1 MKVLSFTI
9 ALAVLFIA
17 GGALAQSPDS
27 FIVESVNATPG
38 DTIAISVYLRNTQF
52 SVAGFT
58 MRIILQDSTYTNFVA
73 ASRGSAVFDFDY
85 FNVILNDGTIRISG
99 IADLP
104 GGNSPPLLPIGIH
117 EMANLSVAISELAPL
132 GESDSVLFMDDSL
145 PPDRDNSISDSTGYI
160 NEVPS
165 LIGGVI
171 LFETQSG
178 IDEDPVDLPARVKLN
193 QSYPNP
199 FNARTRISFALA
211 HEEKNVKLEVY
222 DIMGRRVNSF
232 FWDYLF
238 AGEHYVIW
246 DASNENGE
254 LLTSGVYFYRLAL
267 SGVLADSK
275 RMILLK

>member
-1 MKVLSFTI
+1 MKALSFTI
-9 ALAVLFIA
+9 ALAVLIIA
-17 GGALAQSPDS
+17 GAAFAQSPDS

-38 DTIAISVYLRNTQF
+38 DTIAVSVYLRNTQF

-73 ASRGSAVFDFDY
+73 ASRGAAVFDFDY
-85 FNVILNDGTIRISG
+85 FNAVLSDGTIRIAG

-104 GGNSPPLLPIGIH
+104 GGNSPPLLAMGIH

-165 LIGGVI
+165 LVGGVI

-178 IDEDPVDLPARVKLN
+178 IDADPVDLPSRVKLD

-199 FNARTRISFALA
+199 FNARTNISFTLA
-211 HEEKNVKLEVY
+211 HEEKNVTLEVY
-222 DIMGRRVNSF
+222 DLMGRRVDSF
-232 FWDYLF
+232 FWDHLS

-246 DASNENGE
+246 DARNENGE

-267 SGVLADSK
+267 SGMIADSK